1 MSVFSL
7 LIYRG
12 KLHIVITMFFVTL
25 IMSFGLKFADIRR
38 STRPFLEDKKE
49 DDFFQ
54 IDVRFSV
61 SILNEF
67 GYWLIID

>member
-1 MSVFSL
+1 
-7 LIYRG
+7 
-12 KLHIVITMFFVTL
+12 MFFVTL